1 MAKETHTKTHN
12 IFLLNNERMQNSL
25 DPNHQLDIHGLLD
38 AVMGIDEKYK
48 EQELKDNVDAKG
60 FSVKLYFRGDDNY
73 QSKFA
78 SFCKDFVKEDQES
91 VCYYPR
97 SASSVLF
104 IWSDKH
110 IFAITT
116 GQGFRMIQ
124 DFAVPRFGLIIAST
138 YSGRFKITSLNSNAM
153 SSIIHSSKTIY
164 TNEIDFIDVD
174 ALDTV
179 FKEITGRLKDST
191 SVKSLLGLKAT
202 SKRNSMKITAK
213 DYVQFS
219 CALNFSG
226 LLHLLS
232 IIDTYNYE
240 ILSDKFNLITPMTRK
255 RDDVIITQNNV
266 AVADALYDA
275 IIGKSNFPF
284 DLFHKDTEEYIAAD
298 QYVVYNQDT
307 QEEYGVSEDYDA
319 IKLLQTAYETFLD
332 GSETNKAAFHSFMD
346 TVRLQSRRGDYMS
359 TDGTIMDHI
368 SGEIESD
375 GINYYIF
382 YGEYYRLNSTYS
394 ERLNESLNGKLR
406 PEFYTN
412 EITTAWPQGTNEDF
426 FNEHASINDGY
437 IHLHRVLSDQ
447 IEFADLLKVDGEYA
461 TVVHVKDGFNNDMRA
476 LDRQVELSVARIMEL
491 KHTNRSDYFEELYDY
506 SLKKH
511 TGITLSS
518 VFKTKE
524 NFIQTMK
531 EKKLRYIIVIRPAKK
546 NLMDNTSNIAK
557 HCLNALILRCFNQ
570 GIELRVQIK

>member
-12 IFLLNNERMQNSL
+12 IFLLNREDMQNRF
-25 DPNHQLDIHGLLD
+25 DPTHQLDIYGLLD
-38 AVMGIDEKYK
+38 AVMEMDNSYK
-48 EQELKDNVDAKG
+48 EQNLKENIDTNG

-78 SFCKDFVKEDQES
+78 SFCKDFVKEDQEA
-91 VCYYPR
+91 VTYFPR

-104 IWSDKH
+104 VWSDNH

-124 DFAVPRFGLIIAST
+124 DFAVPRFGLIIASA
-138 YSGRFKITSLNSNAM
+138 YSGHFKITSLNSNAM

-164 TNEIDFIDVD
+164 TNEVDFVDVN

-191 SVKSLLGLKAT
+191 NVKTLLNLKPT

-219 CALNFSG
+219 SALNFSG
-226 LLHLLS
+226 LIHLLS

-240 ILSDKFNLITPMTRK
+240 ILSDKFNLITPMTTK
-255 RDDVIITQNNV
+255 RYKDIVAENNI
-266 AVADALYDA
+266 AVMNA
-275 IIGKSNFPF
+275 IYNAVIGKTNFPF
-284 DLFHKDTEEYIAAD
+284 DLFHKDTEAYIDAD
-298 QYVVYNQDT
+298 QYVIYNGDT
-307 QEEYGVSEDYDA
+307 MDEYGVSEDYDA
-319 IKLLQTAYETFLD
+319 LGLLQVSYAAFLD
-332 GSETNKAAFHSFMD
+332 GNEVSKETFHSFLRA
-346 TVRLQSRRGDYMS
+346 VRLQSRHGDYMS

-368 SGEIESD
+368 SGEIESN

-394 ERLNESLNGKLR
+394 ERLNESLSGKLR
-406 PEFYTN
+406 PEFYTD
-412 EITTAWPQGTNEDF
+412 EIKTAWPVGENEDF
-426 FNEHASINDGY
+426 FNENASIQCGY
-437 IHLHRVLSDQ
+437 IHLHRVLSDH

-461 TVVHVKDGFNNDMRA
+461 TIVHVKDGFNNDMRA

-491 KHTNRSDYFEELYDY
+491 KHNNRSDYFEELYDF
-506 SLKKH
+506 SLKKN
-511 TGITLSS
+511 TGITLSA
-518 VFKTKE
+518 VFSSKE
-524 NFIQTMK
+524 DFIKCMK

-546 NLMDNTSNIAK
+546 ELMENTSNIAK

-570 GIELRVQIK
+570 GIELRVQVV